1 MSGTTDVLLD
11 PVIALSTFTN
21 RFERKSANSFRNSAY
36 GPGGLYTVAKARDN
50 MDFFLTSKSVTFS
63 TSTSNELNL

>member
-1 MSGTTDVLLD
+1 M
-11 PVIALSTFTN
+11 
-21 RFERKSANSFRNSAY
+21 NSFRNSAY

-50 MDFFLTSKSVTFS
+50 MDLLLTSKSVTFS